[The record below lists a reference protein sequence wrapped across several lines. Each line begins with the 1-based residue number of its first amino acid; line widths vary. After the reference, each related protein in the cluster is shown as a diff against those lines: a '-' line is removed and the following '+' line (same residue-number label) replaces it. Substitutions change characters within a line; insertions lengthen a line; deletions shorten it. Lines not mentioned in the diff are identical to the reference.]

1 MAFPNWSL
9 GTRKNEK
16 KEWEKMKILSI
27 KNILIYFL
35 LLSSISLLWAST
47 PKIVS
52 YRTQKDFEKGKPRG
66 VSISSSGEV
75 MLAPASA
82 LLLNPEL
89 PFIWAGVVDAQGNVY
104 VAGGGNTGV
113 IFKIDAEGRSSRFF
127 PQSESA
133 SDEAEKLQFYALA
146 VNKQNQLFAAASPQ
160 GQVYAFPKNGALNLN
175 DTGFFDPEEVY
186 IWDLAFD
193 GQNNLYVATGEK
205 GKIYKVDA
213 AGRGALFYESED
225 THIRRIVFDAAGNL
239 IVGTS
244 NKGIILKLDAQGRAF
259 VLYDSP
265 MVEITDIVID
275 RAGNIFASAAG
286 EERLQAPPVPGQ
298 APSPTPAG
306 ESEEAVASEED
317 DLDAQVQVIAGA
329 APPTLGKTGSEVY
342 RIDKDGVVKTI
353 WRARNERIFAM
364 NLDKSENLIV
374 GTGDSGRLYSI
385 NAAGEHSLLL
395 ALDETQITT
404 LGKDAQGRI
413 FFGASNAGKVYRLS
427 DDFNRKGEYLSD
439 VIDAGV
445 VSQWG
450 ALSWEASLKDGAA
463 VAMYSRSGN
472 TEQPDKTWS
481 SWSAKY
487 SAASGEAIAS
497 APARFFQFKAELT
510 TTDGRNTPV
519 LREVSFSY
527 LQKNLPPEILEISIL
542 PPGEYYPD
550 AAGNSASESQLSNSA
565 AGQSSQSQYTGRKS
579 FQKGYRSVS
588 WKSRDDNSDN
598 LSFDLF
604 YSSAANPNWQSLVK
618 DFRGSV
624 YSWDSELMP
633 DGEYQIKIVAKD
645 GLSNPPALALN
656 SEKISQPFRVDNSGP
671 RVSEVK
677 VVKIANGAKV
687 TFAVEDELS
696 LVNKVEYGLN
706 VDEWK
711 LVYPVDG
718 ICDSKIEKFEIVI
731 DAGQKGRHSLVI
743 KAQDEW
749 GNLGFGKTNIEL

>member
-1 MAFPNWSL
+1 MR
-9 GTRKNEK
+9 RKTFGFFGV
-16 KEWEKMKILSI
+16 KILAAQI
-27 KNILIYFL
+27 FL
-35 LLSSISLLWAST
+35 LATVSLLCAST
-47 PKIVS
+47 PKIVT

-66 VSISSSGEV
+66 VSINSRGEV
-75 MLAPASA
+75 MLAPASSLLINQEIPCIWSGAADA
-82 LLLNPEL
+82 L
-89 PFIWAGVVDAQGNVY
+89 GNLY

-113 IFKIDAEGRSSRFF
+113 IFKIDANGRSERFF
-127 PQSESA
+127 DSE
-133 SDEAEKLQFYALA
+133 KFQMYALA
-146 VNKQNQLFAAASPQ
+146 VNKQNQLFAATSPQ
-160 GQVYAFPKNGALNLN
+160 GKVYAFPKTGTVQLSDA
-175 DTGFFDPEEVY
+175 GFFDTEDIY

-205 GKIYKVDA
+205 GKIYKVDS

-225 THIRRIVFDAAGNL
+225 THIRKIRFDLAGNL

-244 NKGIILKLDAQGRAF
+244 NKGIVLKLDSQGRAF

-265 MVEITDIVID
+265 MVEITDIVLD
-275 RAGNIFASAAG
+275 RSGNIYASAAG
-286 EERLQAPPVPGQ
+286 EERLQAPAPPGQ
-298 APSPTPAG
+298 APPVGPAN
-306 ESEEAVASEED
+306 EPEEMVSED
-317 DLDAQVQVIAGA
+317 DELDTQVQVIAGA
-329 APPTLGKTGSEVY
+329 VPPALSKPGSELY
-342 RIDKDGVVKTI
+342 RIDKDGVVKTL
-353 WRARNERIFAM
+353 WRTRSERIFAM
-364 NLDKSENLIV
+364 ALDKSDNIV
-374 GTGDSGRLYSI
+374 VGVGDSGRLYSI
-385 NAAGEHSLLL
+385 DPAGEHALLL

-404 LGKDAQGRI
+404 LGKDSQGQI
-413 FFGASNAGKVYRLS
+413 FLGASNAGKVYRLS
-427 DDFNRKGEYLSD
+427 DDFNLKGEYLSD

-450 ALSWEASLKDGAA
+450 AISWDAGFTGGA
-463 VAMYSRSGN
+463 VALYSRSGN

-481 SWSAKY
+481 PWSTKY
-487 SAASGEAIAS
+487 AAASGEAIAS
-497 APARFFQFKAELT
+497 APARFIQFKAELT
-510 TTDGRNTPV
+510 TTDSRRTPV
-519 LREVSFSY
+519 LRAVSFSY
-527 LQKNLPPEILEISIL
+527 LQKNLPPEVIEISIL

-550 AAGNSASESQLSNSA
+550 AAGNSASESHLSNST

-588 WKSRDDNSDN
+588 WKSRDDNGDN

-604 YSSAANPNWQSLVK
+604 YSSAANPNWQTLVK

-677 VVKIANGAKV
+677 VVKVANGAKV

-696 LVNKVEYGLN
+696 LVSKVEYGLN

-718 ICDSKIEKFEIVI
+718 ICDSKLEGFEIVI
-731 DAGQKGRHSLVI
+731 DASQKGRHSLVI